1 MSLSSTSNMNNI
13 KERHRDG
20 CKSLDFWMHKE
31 KKTLFFNVKIS
42 VFAVYLLFLKFK
54 INFIEHL
61 SHLTTP
67 QSALHTKGK

>member
-31 KKTLFFNVKIS
+31 KKLYFLMSKFQCLQFICSFLNSKSTL
-42 VFAVYLLFLKFK
+42 
-54 INFIEHL
+54 
-61 SHLTTP
+61 
-67 QSALHTKGK
+67 